1 MVDQRRDHDDQ
12 VASASTS
19 AVGCDRLLQAL
30 VAIPE
35 KTSIQLSLTLN
46 VSGLIVSGQ
55 LISRQTYFKR
65 LAHMI
70 QDSDASDIVKD
81 SLDEFIGQVGHEIE
95 GDEIHSN
102 GVALPTFIHLKNA
115 QMYPSNGRGMP
126 SNTDALWR
134 GRISEVSGF
143 SFGAISHS
151 NYPERIGDHL
161 VVG

>member
-1 MVDQRRDHDDQ
+1 MVDQEREHD
-12 VASASTS
+12 VRIASAS
-19 AVGCDRLLQAL
+19 ANAARCDRLLQA
-30 VAIPE
+30 VAAIPE

-55 LISRQTYFKR
+55 LISRQTYFR
-65 LAHMI
+65 QITDMI
-70 QDSDASDIVKD
+70 HDSDAGDYVKE

-95 GDEIHSN
+95 GDEVHSN
-102 GVALPTFIHLKNA
+102 GVSLPTYIHLKNA

-134 GRISEVSGF
+134 GRISEISGF
-143 SFGAISHS
+143 SFGAISHA

-161 VVG
+161 MIG